1 MSSHVSAKNTS
12 LPRSWLCGVA
22 SAGCALFARLCLVPR
37 APAFPICAVEGSPWQ
52 SKGTK
57 GAGGQGRA
65 QPWAQNPSPH
75 SIGALTCGV
84 GSAEQD
90 LLCLCLQELTGL
102 PGGEEAGAENDNYS
116 ALK

>member
-1 MSSHVSAKNTS
+1 MSRLRTLPCHAAGSVVWHQPAERSLHAFVSCPGLQPFPSGRCKAALAKAKE
-12 LPRSWLCGVA
+12 RKGW
-22 SAGCALFARLCLVPR
+22 RDK
-37 APAFPICAVEGSPWQ
+37 EGHNP
-52 SKGTK
+52 
-57 GAGGQGRA
+57 
-65 QPWAQNPSPH
+65 QNPSPH
-75 SIGALTCGV
+75 GTGALTCGV

>member
-1 MSSHVSAKNTS
+1 M
-12 LPRSWLCGVA
+12 PLC
-22 SAGCALFARLCLVPR
+22 
-37 APAFPICAVEGSPWQ
+37 
-52 SKGTK
+52 
-57 GAGGQGRA
+57 RA
-65 QPWAQNPSPH
+65 QGSSLSRLDGVRQPLPKEGHNPQNPSPH
-75 SIGALTCGV
+75 GTGALTCGV

>member
-1 MSSHVSAKNTS
+1 MPLCRAQGSSLSHLCSGRQPLAK
-12 LPRSWLCGVA
+12 
-22 SAGCALFARLCLVPR
+22 
-37 APAFPICAVEGSPWQ
+37 Q
-52 SKGTK
+52 GTK

-75 SIGALTCGV
+75 GTGALTCGV

-102 PGGEEAGAENDNYS
+102 PGGEEAGAENDNYL